1 MGTFVPNSRNFYFKN
16 GRTILLF
23 FGLILFYSEVNA
35 QCTGNV
41 YDPGGSG
48 ANYGNNANWTV
59 TYTATSGNLQK
70 ITFTTF
76 SIESGYDFLYI
87 YDGPN
92 ASSPLLGTYSGTTL
106 PPTTTASGQT
116 LTLKFT
122 SDESVTSTG
131 WAATLACVAGCSNTT
146 VGGTIVGDQ
155 TLCGS
160 YYPTNITSSVA
171 ASGGSGTLSYQWE
184 SSLDNSTWT
193 DISGATSVTYDPSTI
208 TQTTYHKRES
218 KISTC
223 SSWGDVSNTITN
235 NNTII
240 WKRTIK

>member
-1 MGTFVPNSRNFYFKN
+1 MGTYVPNSRNFYFKN

-23 FGLILFYSEVNA
+23 FILILSCSEVNA
-35 QCTGNV
+35 QCSGNV

-59 TYTATSGNLQK
+59 TYTATSGDIQR
-70 ITFTTF
+70 ITFSSF
-76 SIESGYDFLYI
+76 SVESDFDFLYI

-92 ASSPLLGTYSGTTL
+92 TSSPLLGTYTGTSV
-106 PPTTTASGQT
+106 PPVTTSSGQT
-116 LTLKFT
+116 LTLYFT
-122 SDESVTSTG
+122 SNAFNTSTG
-131 WAATLACVAGCSNTT
+131 WAATLTCATPCSNTT
-146 VGGTIVGDQ
+146 AGGTVAAAQ
-155 TLCGS
+155 TVCQDVD
-160 YYPTNITSSVA
+160 PAAFTSSVA
-171 ASGGSGTLSYQWE
+171 ASGGNGSVQYQWE

-193 DISGATSVTYDPSTI
+193 DISGATSVTYDPPTI